1 MKIDPEELIS
11 QAQAARIRGCSHQAI
26 VGLVKRGKLR
36 TFKIGDKIFV
46 LKSEVEAY
54 NPGRA
59 GRPKKKRVSG
69 KTARKTKTT

>member
-1 MKIDPEELIS
+1 
-11 QAQAARIRGCSHQAI
+11 
-26 VGLVKRGKLR
+26 VKRGKLR